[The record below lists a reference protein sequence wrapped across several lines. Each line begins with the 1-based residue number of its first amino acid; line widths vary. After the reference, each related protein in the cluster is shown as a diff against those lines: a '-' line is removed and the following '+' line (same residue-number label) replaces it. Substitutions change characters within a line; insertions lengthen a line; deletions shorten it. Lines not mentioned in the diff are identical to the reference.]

1 MKPYLKLLFL
11 IVLTVLILPGKN
23 IRAQQQNDTLI
34 VEYLDS
40 QGNFVIDALTNA
52 INNDVNRPEGRVY
65 KLRAGGIY
73 WVTEEIKNDGWHL
86 RIVGEKPDPTN
97 PDKFPAV
104 IQRVS
109 RPDGSVTQRLITG
122 GGSITFK
129 NIYFIGCDD
138 AGVQTAYQPIQID
151 ASNCRFV
158 FDGCIFERTNFALVA
173 WTGKNNDIIITNCV
187 YRNLLE
193 SPPTQIWT
201 GRGISIWNDADTVI
215 IENNTFFN
223 IGFTSLQIESGAA
236 KYLRFNHN
244 TIVFNGR
251 GINTTPWLYEAYFA
265 NNLLINPFWHGE
277 AHNQTELDSPNR
289 DPRATTS
296 GIFSFGALPTK
307 YGPEK
312 SRRILF
318 TNTAAWLDPQF
329 INFYNANNIRKQPF
343 VGPVTKLDFIDKY
356 ENMVVRDTFWLDQ
369 RPNFPVYPSDL
380 IPKMIE
386 NITGL
391 RTGASTIPTYF
402 WNLPTNPDG
411 SICATCPT
419 WPLPEKFSYTEPASL
434 LTAGTD
440 GLPLGDLNW
449 FPDKKAIF
457 EQNKEQYIQ
466 KLQSLAG
473 PVYKYDIVSEQ
484 EAEKATL
491 GGDAQVKSVSGF
503 VYFVMDAGGYI
514 EWTFDLPEGGEYEL
528 GILQHMRGNGM
539 RGQHTYVNG
548 VEIHDAAHGWGELIF
563 DPASGPAKDIDIN
576 SWQWVIV
583 KQADIIEAGALT
595 FKQGTNTI
603 KIEKSWGWQNFAGIR
618 IIKNGQIIK
627 ELTGADVT
635 AYDLVQPQVEG
646 AVWVPSW
653 FKAVALN
660 NNGSISFNVNA
671 PSDGTYS
678 LNILYQNYSGPQN
691 ITIKVDGKDLLTT
704 TLEANTDSTGL
715 SYLTDRFSV
724 TAGNHTITITGQKVN
739 LDLIQF
745 IKVTVITSVKE
756 LSQIPRGYSLEQNYP
771 NPFNPVTKINFSI
784 AKPSNVKLTVY
795 NILGQKVIT
804 LVDKFMNAGVYSVD
818 FNASNLASGVYLYG
832 IEAGDFKAYKKM
844 ILLK

>member
-1 MKPYLKLLFL
+1 MKHIFKLLF
-11 IVLTVLILPGKN
+11 ISFILCVIFYPTKKVS
-23 IRAQQQNDTLI
+23 AQQQGDTLV

-40 QGNFVIDALTNA
+40 EGNFVIDALTNA
-52 INNDVNRPEGRVY
+52 IKNDTLRPAGRVY

-86 RIVGEKPDPTN
+86 RIVGEPPDPN
-97 PDKFPAV
+97 DPNKFPAV

-109 RPDGSVTQRLITG
+109 RPDGSVTARLITC
-122 GGSITFK
+122 GGSITSK
-129 NIYFIGCDD
+129 NLYFIGCDD

-151 ASNCRFV
+151 ASDSRFV
-158 FDGCIFERTNFALVA
+158 FDHCIFERTNFALVA
-173 WTGKNNDIIITNCV
+173 WTGKDNDIFITNCV

-201 GRGISIWNDADTVI
+201 GRGLSIWNDADTVI

-251 GINTTPWLYEAYFA
+251 NINTTPWLYEAYFA
-265 NNLLINPFWHGE
+265 NNLIINPFWHGE

-296 GIFSFGALPTK
+296 GFFSFGALPTK

-318 TNTAAWLDPQF
+318 TNSAAWLDPQF
-329 INFYNANNIRKQPF
+329 ISFYGDSIRRQPF
-343 VGPVTKLDFIDKY
+343 IGPVLKEDFVDKY
-356 ENMVVRDTFWLDQ
+356 ENIVVKDTFWLDQ
-369 RPNFPVYPSDL
+369 RPDFPTYPSDL
-380 IPKMIE
+380 IPSMIE
-386 NITGL
+386 NIIGL
-391 RTGASTIPTYF
+391 RSGSGSIPTYF
-402 WNLPTNPDG
+402 WKLPLNDDG
-411 SICATCPT
+411 TVCATCPS
-419 WPLPEKFSYTEPASL
+419 WPLPENFSYTQPAFL

-457 EQNKEQYIQ
+457 EKNKDQFVEQ
-466 KLQSLAG
+466 LRSLAG
-473 PVYKYDIVSEQ
+473 PIYQYDIVSSY
-484 EAEKATL
+484 EAEQTTL
-491 GGDAQVKSVSGF
+491 GGDAQVKAVSGF

-514 EWTFDLPEGGEYEL
+514 EWTFELPEGGEYDL
-528 GILQHMRGNGM
+528 GIYQHMRGNSQ
-539 RGQHTYVNG
+539 RGQHIYVNG

-563 DPASGPAKDIDIN
+563 DPASGPAAGIDIN
-576 SWQWVIV
+576 SWQWVVV

-603 KIEKSWGWQNFAGIR
+603 RIEKSWGWQNFAGIR
-618 IIKNGQIIK
+618 IIKNGQVIK

-635 AYDLVQPQVEG
+635 AYDLVQPYVEG

-653 FKAVALN
+653 FKSVALN
-660 NNGSISFNVNA
+660 TNGSITFNVNA
-671 PSDGTYS
+671 PANGSYS

-691 ITIKVDGKDLLTT
+691 ITIKADGNDLLTA
-704 TLEANTDSTGL
+704 TLESDPDSTGL
-715 SYLTDRFSV
+715 SYLTDRFNL
-724 TAGNHTITITGQKVN
+724 TQGNHSITLSGQKVN
-739 LDLIQF
+739 LDIIQF
-745 IKVTVITSVKE
+745 IKVTVLTSVRE
-756 LSQIPRGYSLEQNYP
+756 LNEIPNGYALEQNYP
-771 NPFNPVTKINFSI
+771 NPFNPTTTIKFSI
-784 AKPSNVKLTVY
+784 AKPSNVKLIVY
-795 NILGQKVIT
+795 DILGQRVVT

-818 FNASNLASGVYLYG
+818 FNARNLASGIYFYG
-832 IEAGDFKAYKKM
+832 IEAGDFKSFKKM
-844 ILLK
+844 ILIK